1 MAAHS
6 PMALSASEA
15 ARLAHKLDAWMQ
27 TLEPREVAFISQML
41 ADAADAANEDASG
54 YVELASVLDDGD
66 LEGHAL
72 GVGPAYAAVTTYLT
86 GIERGEA
93 ELADVSDLIQPST

>member
-1 MAAHS
+1 
-6 PMALSASEA
+6 MALSASEA